1 MYRFNKQQATQ
12 VALIMVNHVVD
23 NVDKESLTGD
33 ALTVLERAIEG
44 VYHSL
49 ASDRM
54 RASIALN
61 EFKDFV
67 GIQAIRMKPVLT
79 EFMANTLTT
88 MQSKGYDIIDM
99 TNGEPVKVSLEHV
112 PNLLT
117 SVFRRQDQN
126 LYVMR
131 NGMPFGVFSFVSDQQ
146 RMLKAIS
153 GDIEGLLRS

>member
-12 VALIMVNHVVD
+12 VALSMVNHVVD
-23 NVDKESLTGD
+23 NVDKETLTGD
-33 ALTVLERAIEG
+33 SLLVLERAIEG
-44 VYHSL
+44 VYHAL

-54 RASIALN
+54 RATISLG

-79 EFMANTLTT
+79 EFMANTLSV

-99 TNGEPVKVSLEHV
+99 TAGEPVKVNLDHV

-117 SVFRRQDQN
+117 AVIRRQEQN

-131 NGMPFGVFSFVSDQQ
+131 GGMPFGVFSFVPDQQ
-146 RMLKAIS
+146 KMLKTIS
-153 GDIEGLLRS
+153 GDIEGILRS